1 MANNV
6 VTIDPFKVQKA
17 GDNVLSES
25 KKMENALNAIKDLVN
40 NTKSF
45 FQSDGGDKTRQN
57 FNSSAAKFA
66 EFKKF
71 TDEYGQFLQSYGK
84 AQEKLDDEI
93 ANIGSKIPKL

>member
-1 MANNV
+1 MPNI
-6 VTIDPFKVQKA
+6 VTIDPFRVQKA
-17 GDNVLSES
+17 GDSVLEES
-25 KKMENALNAIKDLVN
+25 RKMETALNAIKDLVN

-45 FQSDGGDKTRQN
+45 FQSEGGDKTRSN
-57 FNSSAAKFA
+57 FNASAGKFA